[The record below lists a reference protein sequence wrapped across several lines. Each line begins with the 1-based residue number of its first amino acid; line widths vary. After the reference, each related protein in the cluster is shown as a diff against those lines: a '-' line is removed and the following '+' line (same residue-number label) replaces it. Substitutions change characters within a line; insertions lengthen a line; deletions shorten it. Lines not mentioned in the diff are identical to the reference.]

1 MEYAQYFF
9 TLFCMVSFCLG
20 LNQIMSEGNLL
31 YFLRKPFEGL
41 HELIEDKELMLKSLK
56 GLKCSG
62 GIITVMKLENEITGL
77 KLKYYLAK
85 PLVLCITCFAS
96 IWGGSVFIALN
107 GLNENLIPYLIIS
120 CVSTAFINTAIYVKI
135 NI

>member
-1 MEYAQYFF
+1 MEYSQFFF
-9 TLFCMVSFCLG
+9 TLFCMVAFCLG

-41 HELIEDKELMLKSLK
+41 QDELDVKSELIRHLRKTHKSRELIELQNR
-56 GLKCSG
+56 
-62 GIITVMKLENEITGL
+62 IIGL

-96 IWGGSVFIALN
+96 IWGGSVFVALN
-107 GLNENLIPYLIIS
+107 GLNESLLPYLIIS
-120 CVSTAFINTAIYVKI
+120 CISSAYIQTAIYVKI